1 MHDRSSSRLR
11 RQGRFL
17 ARALS
22 AAAIILV
29 GGCSD
34 EPDVDRTERAPPK
47 QPPALHEHE
56 RLEVTEGPSP
66 AQWLASRQ
74 TGRDLTKEDPLVL
87 AYAAMLKSAGRRF
100 REYPRMIANRAVQ
113 LEEMLAEKGIPETAP
128 QIIEG
133 LSGVAGDVRYVESFG
148 ALCQQY
154 YNLRLQG
161 LQRKDALQ
169 LLKSGH
175 DATN

>member
-1 MHDRSSSRLR
+1 M
-11 RQGRFL
+11 
-17 ARALS
+17 LS
-22 AAAIILV
+22 AAAIAIV
-29 GGCSD
+29 AGCSD
-34 EPDVDRTERAPPK
+34 EPDVERTVRSPPK
-47 QPPALHEHE
+47 QPPALHEQG

-74 TGRDLTKEDPLVL
+74 TGRDLTKDDPLVR
-87 AYAAMLKSAGRRF
+87 AYGGMLKSAGRRF

-133 LSGVAGDVRYVESFG
+133 LAGVSGDTRYVESFG

-154 YNLRLQG
+154 YNLRMQG
-161 LQRKDALQ
+161 LQRHAALKV
-169 LLKSGH
+169 LKSGG